1 MESLVIAIPA
11 AFWLGLLTSISPCPL
26 ATNIAALSFVGR
38 EVGSTKRACWAG
50 ILYTAGRSITYA
62 AIGVAFGFTALSL
75 PLVSD
80 FFQSKMNSILGP
92 ILILVGMLLLDL
104 LHLDLKGSRWLENA
118 QSRAAAMGLW
128 GALLLGMLFAASFC
142 PVSAALF
149 FGSLV
154 PISIKVQSV
163 LLIPA
168 IYGVA
173 TGLPV
178 LIFSL
183 FIVFGLSRL
192 GSAYGMVVSF
202 ERSARLVTG
211 AIFILV
217 GIYYSLIYIFGLA
230 L

>member
-80 FFQSKMNSILGP
+80 FFQSKINSILGP

-142 PVSAALF
+142 RFLPPFSLAAWC
-149 FGSLV
+149 
-154 PISIKVQSV
+154 QSV
-163 LLIPA
+163 
-168 IYGVA
+168 
-173 TGLPV
+173 
-178 LIFSL
+178 
-183 FIVFGLSRL
+183 SR
-192 GSAYGMVVSF
+192 SNRFCSSPQFM
-202 ERSARLVTG
+202 E
-211 AIFILV
+211 
-217 GIYYSLIYIFGLA
+217 
-230 L
+230 